1 MTSEDAEMYAQATI
15 AATLTLA
22 VFSQGAAGHEPDQ
35 VVRRYK
41 EVLDRLRAEKAWEY
55 RGLDEEQA
63 GG

>member
-22 VFSQGAAGHEPDQ
+22 VISQGAAGHKPED

-41 EVLDRLRAEKAWEY
+41 EVLDRLRAERAWEY
-55 RGLDEEQA
+55 RELGTSW
-63 GG
+63 